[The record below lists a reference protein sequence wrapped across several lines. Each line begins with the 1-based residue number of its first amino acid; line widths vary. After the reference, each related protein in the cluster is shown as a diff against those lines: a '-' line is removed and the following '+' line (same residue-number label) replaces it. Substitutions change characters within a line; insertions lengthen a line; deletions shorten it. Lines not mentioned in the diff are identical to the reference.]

1 MKGRVLSHLERKAR
15 RARSS
20 GDSRL
25 IHTLTEHVER
35 HIGPVG
41 WVLHDLASDV
51 VHLDILWV
59 APAPNRD
66 FHTFVTCGMSEKA
79 MTPPK
84 GWTGC
89 RHAEL
94 MLRLPPTWKLGHR
107 VLDKARYNWPLRELE
122 YLARLPHVYE
132 AWLWAHHT
140 VANGDPPEPLP
151 GATGFS
157 GSILVPAT
165 WTRPTFDGILVDPGR
180 SVHFFG
186 VIPLYAD
193 ELIFARDAGSA
204 ALLEKMD
211 GAGVTD
217 LLDVDRPSVIGE
229 AN

>member
-1 MKGRVLSHLERKAR
+1 MKGRVLSHLERKAPPF
-15 RARSS
+15 RSS

-25 IHTLTEHVER
+25 IHTLSDYVEKHV
-35 HIGPVG
+35 GPIG

-59 APAPNRD
+59 APGPNRD
-66 FHTFVTCGMSEKA
+66 FHTFVTCGMSERA
-79 MTPPK
+79 MIPPK

-94 MLRLPPTWKLGHR
+94 LLRLPPTWKLGRR
-107 VLDKARYNWPLRELE
+107 VLDKPRYNWPLRELE
-122 YLARLPHVYE
+122 HLARMPHVYRV
-132 AWLWAHHT
+132 WLWAYHT

-157 GSILVPAT
+157 GSVLVPVT
-165 WTRPTFDGILVDPGR
+165 WPHRAFDSLPVDPGR

-193 ELIFARDAGSA
+193 ELTLARDAGTDV
-204 ALLEKMD
+204 LLDRMEQ
-211 GAGVTD
+211 AGVTD
-217 LLDVDRPSVIGE
+217 LLDVDRPSVVGE